1 MFISSIYF
9 ECKHASKLYLQF
21 GHKTIYRTSRSL
33 PSVLNTGVCL
43 HWLVLNLTLVDLPG
57 ITKLPVG
64 DQPKDIE
71 YQIRDMIMRYVCNE
85 SCLILAVMPATSDLT
100 NSDALQ
106 LAKNVDPQG
115 EALVRACVR
124 VRCNCHF

>member
-1 MFISSIYF
+1 MHLKIHSPNGNGWL
-9 ECKHASKLYLQF
+9 H
-21 GHKTIYRTSRSL
+21 IYR
-33 PSVLNTGVCL
+33 VCPDVFL
-43 HWLVLNLTLVDLPG
+43 LFQTLVCVCVCWPVLNLTLVDLPG

-71 YQIRDMIMRYVCNE
+71 YQIRDMIMQYVCNE
-85 SCLILAVMPATSDLT
+85 NCLILAVMPATSDLT

-115 EALVRACVR
+115 EALVCVVR
-124 VRCNCHF
+124 VRVDVIVIFFNSEHW

>member
-1 MFISSIYF
+1 M
-9 ECKHASKLYLQF
+9 
-21 GHKTIYRTSRSL
+21 
-33 PSVLNTGVCL
+33 
-43 HWLVLNLTLVDLPG
+43 LNLTLVDLPG

-71 YQIRDMIMRYVCNE
+71 YQIRDMIMRFVCNE
-85 SCLILAVMPATSDLT
+85 NCLILAVMPATSDLT

-115 EALVRACVR
+115 EALVCVR
-124 VRCNCHF
+124 MCFGCNCNFFF